1 MHTDPLEEAEKL
13 IAECENKLSAIAN
26 RVLQEAADWLETS
39 GDLRGPL
46 IVRFG
51 NGSEYVEYCR
61 YQLYFESAMNGR
73 PASLQ
78 WNGIS
83 PDWAYLDDGSRCDVI
98 EHLDEFAEALD
109 IAITVVDGYRK
120 GCPEDITISC

>member
-1 MHTDPLEEAEKL
+1 MDALEEAEKL
-13 IAECENKLSAIAN
+13 ITECEKNLSAIAN
-26 RVLQEAADWLETS
+26 RVLQKGADLLETS

-46 IVRFG
+46 VVRFG
-51 NGSEYVEYCR
+51 NGSEYVEYCG
-61 YQLYFESAMNGR
+61 YQLYFESAMNGQ

-78 WNGIS
+78 WDSRS

-109 IAITVVDGYRK
+109 IAITVVGGYRR
-120 GCPEDITISC
+120 GCPEDIKISC